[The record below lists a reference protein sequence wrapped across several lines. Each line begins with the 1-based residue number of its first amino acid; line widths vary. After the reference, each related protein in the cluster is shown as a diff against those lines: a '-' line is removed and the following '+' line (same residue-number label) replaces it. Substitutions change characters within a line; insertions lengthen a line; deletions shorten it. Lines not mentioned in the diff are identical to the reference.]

1 METYR
6 IDDLEIKVER
16 TFNEEGKSI
25 AEALVDIFIEY
36 TKANDIKII
45 SD

>member
-6 IDDLEIKVER
+6 IDDLQIKVER
-16 TFNEEGKSI
+16 TFKEEGKSV

-36 TKANDIKII
+36 IKASDSKII